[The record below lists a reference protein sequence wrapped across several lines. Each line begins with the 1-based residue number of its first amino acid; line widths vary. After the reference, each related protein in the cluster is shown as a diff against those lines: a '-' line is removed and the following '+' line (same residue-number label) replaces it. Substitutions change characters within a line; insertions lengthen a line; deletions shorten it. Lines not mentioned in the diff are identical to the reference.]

1 MGNQRSAQPEP
12 SFLWYDLETW
22 GTDARCSRIAQFAA
36 IRTDLELRPTEEPVV
51 IWFRPPRDA
60 LPSPQAAAITGLDPC
75 ELDRRGL
82 CEAEAMAQVHALM
95 ATPGSCSVGW
105 NSLRFDDEFIRHGLY
120 RNFFDPYQR
129 EWAGGNSRWDLLDFA
144 RLCQALRPQGIVWPA
159 REDGAASFR
168 LEHVAAANG
177 IAHDRA
183 HDALSDVEATLG
195 MAQRFRA
202 AQPKLWDY
210 HLRFR
215 DKREAGAMLR
225 PFGELL
231 LHVSSR
237 FPAQRHCA
245 GLVLPLMAHPA
256 AGNQVLAAELS
267 LPVEAWID
275 LPAAELARRLFAPA
289 ETLAEQ
295 GLQRPPIKGIHLN
308 RCPALVARQ
317 YLREHEWQ
325 RLGLDPALAEQR
337 ALQLRQRGDELC
349 VRLGAAV
356 QRDYP
361 PTGDVDAALYDQL
374 PAREDAPLRQKIQ
387 RARPGELGALAGRFR
402 DPRGDALL
410 FRYRARNW
418 PDSLSIEERRS
429 WRQHQRAQFNA
440 AALRQF
446 DTELDAEASVLPPA
460 LHQSLLRWREQLLDE
475 AAAAD

>member
-1 MGNQRSAQPEP
+1 MRSEP

-36 IRTDLELRPTEEPVV
+36 IRTDLELQPTEEPVV

-95 ATPGSCSVGW
+95 ATPGTCSVGW

-120 RNFFDPYQR
+120 RNFFDPYLR
-129 EWAGGNSRWDLLDFA
+129 EWASGNSRWDLLDFA
-144 RLCQALRPQGIVWPA
+144 RLCQALRPEGLAWPT
-159 REDGAASFR
+159 REDGAPSFR

-202 AQPKLWDY
+202 AQPKLWHY

-215 DKREAGAMLR
+215 DKREAGALLQ

-245 GLVLPLMAHPA
+245 GLVLPLMPHPT
-256 AGNQVLAAELS
+256 AGNQMLVAELS
-267 LPVEAWID
+267 VPLEDWID
-275 LPAAELARRLFAPA
+275 LASEELARRLFAPA
-289 ETLAEQ
+289 EALTEQ
-295 GLQRPPIKGIHLN
+295 GLLRPPIKGVHLN
-308 RCPALVARQ
+308 RCPALVPRRHV
-317 YLREHEWQ
+317 REQEWQ
-325 RLGLDPALAEQR
+325 RLGLSPEVAEQR
-337 ALQLRQRGDELC
+337 ALQLRQRSQELC
-349 VRLGAAV
+349 ARLGVAMQREHAPAA
-356 QRDYP
+356 
-361 PTGDVDAALYDQL
+361 DVDAALYERL

-387 RARPGELGALAGRFR
+387 RARPGELAALAGRFH

-418 PDSLSIEERRS
+418 PHSLSAEECRR
-429 WRQHQRAQFNA
+429 WRQHQRKRLDD
-440 AALRQF
+440 AALQQF
-446 DTELDAEASVLPPA
+446 EAELDAQDGLPPA
-460 LHQSLLRWREQLLDE
+460 LRQSLLCWRQQLLDE
-475 AAAAD
+475 AASNA